1 MPISFAPNAN
11 NGQITG
17 KFRSLNEPM
26 INMMLAESLQPQRS
40 TVMFKDCN
48 VNLKTED
55 DYGETLTAS
64 SEDSPNR
71 GPSERVKRAA
81 QLATKAYIEDVNN
94 RVENAM

>member
-1 MPISFAPNAN
+1 
-11 NGQITG
+11 
-17 KFRSLNEPM
+17 M
-26 INMMLAESLQPQRS
+26 INTMLDKSLQQKS

-64 SEDSPNR
+64 SEESPYR

-81 QLATKAYIEDVNN
+81 
-94 RVENAM
+94 

>member
-1 MPISFAPNAN
+1 
-11 NGQITG
+11 
-17 KFRSLNEPM
+17 
-26 INMMLAESLQPQRS
+26 MLEKSLQQKS

-64 SEDSPNR
+64 SEDSPYR

-81 QLATKAYIEDVNN
+81 QLTTKAYIEDVNK
-94 RVENAM
+94 RV